1 MARKQKIDRGLAQKL
16 DEFEQRLFVLKI
28 DYQKYFSGIDK
39 FEPMRERDDLKRLMR
54 EITRLPVSATRQKH
68 RVRSL
73 RARFASM
80 ELFWTRQLV
89 QIERGTHPKMKFRAD
104 LADRRRAASAGTPE
118 ATAPAAERPK
128 RLTAEERED
137 KAYRQVY
144 DKYVA
149 ARRKCGQGDDLAFD
163 SIRDVLKKQVRTIK
177 SRYRCSSVKFRVTVE
192 DGKAK
197 VKAVPLR

>member
-1 MARKQKIDRGLAQKL
+1 MARRQKIDRGLAQKL

-28 DYQKYFSGIDK
+28 EYEKYFSGLER

-54 EITRLPVSATRQKH
+54 EITRLPVTATRQKH

-80 ELFWTRQLV
+80 ELYWTRNLV
-89 QIERGTHPKMKFRAD
+89 QIERGTHPKMKLRAN
-104 LADRRRAASAGTPE
+104 LADKRRKTIEE
-118 ATAPAAERPK
+118 APKVEKPKPLSAAER
-128 RLTAEERED
+128 ED
-137 KAYRQVY
+137 LAYRKVY
-144 DKYVA
+144 DKYLT
-149 ARRKCGQGDDLAFD
+149 ARRKCGQSDDLAFD
-163 SIRDVLKKQVRTIK
+163 SIKDVLRKQVRTIK